1 MISVDLNSF
10 SANIR
15 FTRRRVNTSELILS
29 NAIVGGPS
37 KKQLFALKLQNL
49 DDNRF
54 WNENVKL
61 L

>member
-1 MISVDLNSF
+1 MISVDLKSF
-10 SANIR
+10 SANILH
-15 FTRRRVNTSELILS
+15 TRRIVNTNELILS

-37 KKQLFALKLQNL
+37 KKPLFELKLQNL

>member
-1 MISVDLNSF
+1 MISVDLKSF

-15 FTRRRVNTSELILS
+15 HSRRIVNTNELILS

-37 KKQLFALKLQNL
+37 KKPLFALKLQNL

-54 WNENVKL
+54 WSENVKL